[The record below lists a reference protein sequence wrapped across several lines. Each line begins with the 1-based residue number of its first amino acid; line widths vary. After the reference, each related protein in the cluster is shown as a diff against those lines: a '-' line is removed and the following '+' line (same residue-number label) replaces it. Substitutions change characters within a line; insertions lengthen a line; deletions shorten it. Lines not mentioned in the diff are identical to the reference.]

1 VRLLL
6 PLFQPVINAV
16 RRLSLVLLLGVALGV
31 GVSACGGD
39 PPPLPPE
46 IADGRDP
53 ELLILVYDR
62 STSVT
67 EAELQHYEEATR
79 HRLDDLVH
87 GDRIV
92 AMQILEL
99 SLDEDPIRWAQDVPP
114 REFRERVMTR
124 DSVAR
129 ARFIQDARDYLT
141 RFTDNEDRDD
151 FLGTDILSTLHLVAA
166 EAAAY
171 PEHRATLIFFSD
183 MLQANAV
190 MNMEGLVRMPP
201 AGWVQQQARMQTLP
215 DLSGVCVVV
224 VGARTDTP
232 ASQRVRSFWEEYFE
246 VTGATLLPRNYQ
258 YRAVRIPERACGG

>member
-1 VRLLL
+1 MVVLGM
-6 PLFQPVINAV
+6 VGAV
-16 RRLSLVLLLGVALGV
+16 AV
-31 GVSACGGD
+31 GCGGD

-46 IADGRDP
+46 IAEGRDP

-67 EAELQHYEEATR
+67 DAELQHYEEATR
-79 HRLDDLVH
+79 ARLDDLVH

-92 AMQILEL
+92 ALQILEL

-114 REFRERVMTR
+114 REFRERVMAR

-141 RFTDNEDRDD
+141 RFTDPDDRDD
-151 FLGTDILSTLHLVAA
+151 FLGTDVLSTLHLVGAEVAA
-166 EAAAY
+166 F
-171 PEHRATLIFFSD
+171 PGHRATLILFSD

-201 AGWVQQQARMQTLP
+201 AGWIQQQARTGTLP
-215 DLSGVCVVV
+215 DLTGVCVVV

-232 ASQRVRSFWEEYFE
+232 ASQRVRSFWDEYFQE
-246 VTGATLLPRNYQ
+246 TGATLLPRNYQ
-258 YRAVRIPERACGG
+258 YRAVRIPERPCG